1 MREPLARATFRDGAQ
16 IQAFAGHRNLCSTLS
31 FERPRQEKRHGN
43 RARLAGIWSICDTA
57 AASLVA
63 QQWMVEKESV
73 VRNRT
78 YPASAQL
85 CGASAV
91 LRALILIFA
100 ALTAACAPRLAAQG
114 PEMRMPA
121 IERSGGTGADTE
133 RYVTRDGLRLGLK
146 HWDAPAPFAA
156 IVALHG
162 MSDYSNAFALPAPW
176 WAEHGITTYAYDQRG
191 FGRSPQLGIWPGNDV
206 LRRDLDDFVD
216 VVKAR
221 HPGLPVYVLGES
233 MGGAVAMTAF
243 ASDEPPK
250 ADGLILVSPA
260 VWSRRTMPLSYRV
273 ALWLTSH
280 TFRGWS
286 LSGSGLKIVPSDNI
300 PMLIAIGRD
309 PLFQKKARADAI
321 YGLVSLMDEAYD
333 SPARL
338 NKLP

>member
-1 MREPLARATFRDGAQ
+1 
-16 IQAFAGHRNLCSTLS
+16 
-31 FERPRQEKRHGN
+31 
-43 RARLAGIWSICDTA
+43 
-57 AASLVA
+57 
-63 QQWMVEKESV
+63 
-73 VRNRT
+73 
-78 YPASAQL
+78 
-85 CGASAV
+85 
-91 LRALILIFA
+91 
-100 ALTAACAPRLAAQG
+100 
-114 PEMRMPA
+114 MRMPA
-121 IERSGGTGADTE
+121 IERSEGTGDATE

-146 HWDAPAPFAA
+146 HWDAAAPFAA

-162 MSDYSNAFALPAPW
+162 MSDYSNAFAIPAPW

-206 LRRDLDDFVD
+206 MRRDLGDFVD

-243 ASDEPPK
+243 ASNDPPK
-250 ADGLILVSPA
+250 GEGLILVSPA
-260 VWSRRTMPLSYRV
+260 VWSQKTMPLSYRV
-273 ALWLTSH
+273 ALWATSR
-280 TFRGWS
+280 TFRWWP

-338 NKLP
+338 NKLPMMLVYGGNDQIIPRQPTDQVIAKLGPNATVRRYPQGYHMLLRDLDGGTRWADIALWVGAQAQKRMGPAVASR

>member
-1 MREPLARATFRDGAQ
+1 
-16 IQAFAGHRNLCSTLS
+16 
-31 FERPRQEKRHGN
+31 
-43 RARLAGIWSICDTA
+43 
-57 AASLVA
+57 
-63 QQWMVEKESV
+63 
-73 VRNRT
+73 
-78 YPASAQL
+78 
-85 CGASAV
+85 
-91 LRALILIFA
+91 
-100 ALTAACAPRLAAQG
+100 
-114 PEMRMPA
+114 MRMPA
-121 IERSGGTGADTE
+121 IERADGTGAAAE
-133 RYVTRDGLRLGLK
+133 RYVTRDGMRLGLK

-191 FGRSPQLGIWPGNDV
+191 FGRSPQLGIWPGNGV
-206 LRRDLDDFVD
+206 LRSDLADFVE

-243 ASDEPPK
+243 ASNEPPK

-260 VWSRRTMPLSYRV
+260 VWSQKTMPLSYRV
-273 ALWLTSH
+273 ALWVTS
-280 TFRGWS
+280 RSLRWWS
-286 LSGSGLKIVPSDNI
+286 LSGSGLKIIPSDNI

-321 YGLVSLMDEAYD
+321 YGLVSLMDEAYV

-338 NKLP
+338 NKLPMMLVYGGNDQIIPKRPTDEVIAKLGPNATVRRYPQGYHMLLRDLDGGTRWADIALWVGAQAQKRMGPAMASR

>member
-1 MREPLARATFRDGAQ
+1 M
-16 IQAFAGHRNLCSTLS
+16 
-31 FERPRQEKRHGN
+31 
-43 RARLAGIWSICDTA
+43 
-57 AASLVA
+57 LV
-63 QQWMVEKESV
+63 
-73 VRNRT
+73 
-78 YPASAQL
+78 
-85 CGASAV
+85 
-91 LRALILIFA
+91 FA
-100 ALTAACAPRLAAQG
+100 ALTAACAPKLAAEG

-121 IERSGGTGADTE
+121 IEQSDGTGEAAA

-206 LRRDLDDFVD
+206 LRRDLADFVD

-243 ASDEPPK
+243 ASDVPPK

-260 VWSRRTMPLSYRV
+260 VWSQRTMPLSYRV

-280 TFRGWS
+280 TIRGWP

-309 PLFQKKARADAI
+309 PLFQKKARTDAI

-338 NKLP
+338 NRLPAMFLYGGNDQIIPRRPTEEVLAKLGANTTVKRYPQGYHMLLRDLDGGARWADIALWVGAQAQKRMGPAVASR

>member
-1 MREPLARATFRDGAQ
+1 
-16 IQAFAGHRNLCSTLS
+16 
-31 FERPRQEKRHGN
+31 
-43 RARLAGIWSICDTA
+43 
-57 AASLVA
+57 
-63 QQWMVEKESV
+63 
-73 VRNRT
+73 
-78 YPASAQL
+78 
-85 CGASAV
+85 
-91 LRALILIFA
+91 
-100 ALTAACAPRLAAQG
+100 
-114 PEMRMPA
+114 MRMPA
-121 IERSGGTGADTE
+121 IERSEGTGEAAE

-146 HWDAPAPFAA
+146 HWDSPTPFAA

-162 MSDYSNAFALPAPW
+162 MSDYSNAFAMPAPW

-206 LRRDLDDFVD
+206 MRRDLADFVD
-216 VVKAR
+216 VVKTR

-243 ASDEPPK
+243 ASDEPPR

-273 ALWLTSH
+273 ALWVTSRS
-280 TFRGWS
+280 FRWWS
-286 LSGSGLKIVPSDNI
+286 LSGSGLKVVPSDNI

-338 NKLP
+338 NRLPMMLVYGGNDQIIPKRPTDEVIAKLEPNATVRQYPQGYHMLLRDLDGGTRWADIALWVGAQAQKRRGPAMASR

>member
-1 MREPLARATFRDGAQ
+1 
-16 IQAFAGHRNLCSTLS
+16 
-31 FERPRQEKRHGN
+31 
-43 RARLAGIWSICDTA
+43 
-57 AASLVA
+57 
-63 QQWMVEKESV
+63 
-73 VRNRT
+73 
-78 YPASAQL
+78 
-85 CGASAV
+85 
-91 LRALILIFA
+91 LIFA

-191 FGRSPQLGIWPGNDV
+191 FGRSPQAGIWPGNNV
-206 LRRDLDDFVD
+206 LRRDLDDFVG

-260 VWSRRTMPLSYRV
+260 VWSRKTMPLSYRV
-273 ALWLTSH
+273 ALWATSR
-280 TFRGWS
+280 TFRWWP

-338 NKLP
+338 NKLPTMLVYGGNDQIIPRQPTDQVIAKLGPNVTVRRYPQGYHMLLRDLDGGTRWADIALWVGAQAEKRMGPAMASR